1 MLTICVKRFTVLL
14 FEVSS
19 NSCTSFVMSRWQ
31 WPFLKMLL
39 TYCTHKVKFESIIY
53 YLPMLFWWPS
63 LHTAEHKTLLM
74 VKDISAGLIFD
85 QHEVTCHSATCWP
98 PLRNHGPLHQSQ
110 ALMLPSA
117 FCIYLNSAIQPCSLS
132 ATSVFLQGMWFGI
145 TIPACGSLSPDVSA
159 LWFTMVDSSY
169 TKDLHLQESVVD
181 SSLTPLTSSY
191 FRSADKVLA
200 EVM

>member
-19 NSCTSFVMSRWQ
+19 NSCTCFLVSRWQ

-39 TYCTHKVKFESIIY
+39 TYCTHKVKFEFIIY
-53 YLPMLFWWPS
+53 YLSMLFWWPS

-74 VKDISAGLIFD
+74 VKDISAGLILD
-85 QHEVTCHSATCWP
+85 QHEVTCHSRWP
-98 PLRNHGPLHQSQ
+98 PLRNHGPLASKSGSNVPFC
-110 ALMLPSA
+110 LC
-117 FCIYLNSAIQPCSLS
+117 CIYLNSTIQPCSLS

-145 TIPACGSLSPDVSA
+145 TIPAQGSLGPDVSA

-181 SSLTPLTSSY
+181 SSLTPLTSNKHFVCTSEI
-191 FRSADKVLA
+191 A
-200 EVM
+200 